1 MARIGIGLL
10 VVIVIILV
18 VALCFDAFDD
28 EQEIEIEE
36 GRVPAVET
44 APAVWSADDPVDLRM
59 PRA

>member
-18 VALCFDAFDD
+18 IALCFDAFDG

-44 APAVWSADDPVDLRM
+44 VPAVWSAGVLVDLRM